1 MDNDR
6 IETLLLKLLE
16 DMAVVKSRLDSIEEI
31 KLDAKELANKVG
43 ISRQTIQRYESGVIS
58 NIPSDKIEKLA
69 EALECSPAFLMG
81 WDQKDQLNEKDK
93 KSIDKDLNNIMQEFR
108 EGTDGTAYYNGVELE
123 ESDLDL
129 IESAMKIALEQIKIK
144 NKEKYTPKK
153 YKK

>member
-1 MDNDR
+1 MGLKENIKSKR
-6 IETLLLKLLE
+6 LELNMTLE
-16 DMAVVKSRLDSIEEI
+16 
-31 KLDAKELANKVG
+31 ELANKVG

-81 WDQKDQLNEKDK
+81 WEQKDHLNEKDK

-108 EGTDGTAYYNGVELE
+108 EGTDGAAYYNGVELE

>member
-1 MDNDR
+1 MGLKENIKSKR
-6 IETLLLKLLE
+6 LELNMTLE
-16 DMAVVKSRLDSIEEI
+16 
-31 KLDAKELANKVG
+31 ELANKVG

-81 WDQKDQLNEKDK
+81 WEQKDQLNEKDK

-108 EGTDGTAYYNGVELE
+108 EGTDGAAYYNGVELE

>member
-1 MDNDR
+1 MGLKENIKSKR
-6 IETLLLKLLE
+6 LELNMTLE
-16 DMAVVKSRLDSIEEI
+16 
-31 KLDAKELANKVG
+31 ELANKVG

-144 NKEKYTPKK
+144 NKEKYTPKT

>member
-1 MDNDR
+1 MGLKENIKSKR
-6 IETLLLKLLE
+6 LELNMTLE
-16 DMAVVKSRLDSIEEI
+16 
-31 KLDAKELANKVG
+31 ELANKVG

>member
-1 MDNDR
+1 MFN
-6 IETLLLKLLE
+6 
-16 DMAVVKSRLDSIEEI
+16 
-31 KLDAKELANKVG
+31 KELLIKIMNEKNITAYKLAKKSHVAQSTLSTILTGNNKNP
-43 ISRQTIQRYESGVIS
+43 SS
-58 NIPSDKIEKLA
+58 NTLSKLA
-69 EALECSPAFLMG
+69 EASGVPVTDFFEEKAETE
-81 WDQKDQLNEKDK
+81 KEKNEQLNDKDK

-108 EGTDGTAYYNGVELE
+108 EGTDGAAYYNGVELE

>member
-1 MDNDR
+1 MGLKENIKSKR
-6 IETLLLKLLE
+6 LELNMTLE
-16 DMAVVKSRLDSIEEI
+16 
-31 KLDAKELANKVG
+31 ELANKVG

-144 NKEKYTPKK
+144 NKGKYTPKK

>member
-1 MDNDR
+1 MSLGTIIRDIR
-6 IETLLLKLLE
+6 
-16 DMAVVKSRLDSIEEI
+16 KSKGYSIMKI
-31 KLDAKELANKVG
+31 KELTGLSKSTISEIENDKSSPTTATLEKIANVL
-43 ISRQTIQRYESGVIS
+43 GV
-58 NIPSDKIEKLA
+58 PVTDFFEEKA
-69 EALECSPAFLMG
+69 ETE
-81 WDQKDQLNEKDK
+81 KEKNEQLNDKDK

>member
-1 MDNDR
+1 MGLKENIKSKR
-6 IETLLLKLLE
+6 LELNMTLE
-16 DMAVVKSRLDSIEEI
+16 
-31 KLDAKELANKVG
+31 ELANKVG

-108 EGTDGTAYYNGVELE
+108 EGTDGAAYYNGVELE

>member
-1 MDNDR
+1 MGLKENIKSKR
-6 IETLLLKLLE
+6 LELNMTLE
-16 DMAVVKSRLDSIEEI
+16 
-31 KLDAKELANKVG
+31 ELANKVG

-108 EGTDGTAYYNGVELE
+108 EGTDGAACYNGVELE

>member
-1 MDNDR
+1 MGLKENIKSKR
-6 IETLLLKLLE
+6 LELNMTLE
-16 DMAVVKSRLDSIEEI
+16 
-31 KLDAKELANKVG
+31 ELANKVG

-123 ESDLDL
+123 ECDLDL

>member
-1 MDNDR
+1 MEKENIKSKR
-6 IETLLLKLLE
+6 LELNMTLE
-16 DMAVVKSRLDSIEEI
+16 
-31 KLDAKELANKVG
+31 ELANKVG

>member
-1 MDNDR
+1 MFN
-6 IETLLLKLLE
+6 
-16 DMAVVKSRLDSIEEI
+16 
-31 KLDAKELANKVG
+31 KELLIKIMNEKNITAYKLAKKSHVAQSTLSTILTGNNKNP
-43 ISRQTIQRYESGVIS
+43 SS
-58 NIPSDKIEKLA
+58 NTLSKLA
-69 EALECSPAFLMG
+69 EALGVPVTDFFEEKAETE
-81 WDQKDQLNEKDK
+81 KEKNEQLNDKDK

-108 EGTDGTAYYNGVELE
+108 EGTDGAAYYNGVELE

>member
-1 MDNDR
+1 MGLKENIKSKR
-6 IETLLLKLLE
+6 LELNMTLE
-16 DMAVVKSRLDSIEEI
+16 
-31 KLDAKELANKVG
+31 ELANKVG
-43 ISRQTIQRYESGVIS
+43 ISRQTGNNKNPSS
-58 NIPSDKIEKLA
+58 NTLSKLA
-69 EALECSPAFLMG
+69 ETLDVPVTDFFEEKAETE
-81 WDQKDQLNEKDK
+81 KEKNEQLNDKDK

>member
-1 MDNDR
+1 MSLGTIIRDIR
-6 IETLLLKLLE
+6 
-16 DMAVVKSRLDSIEEI
+16 KSKGYSIMKI
-31 KLDAKELANKVG
+31 KELTGLSKSTISEIENDKSNPTTATLEKIANVL
-43 ISRQTIQRYESGVIS
+43 GV
-58 NIPSDKIEKLA
+58 PVTDFFEEKA
-69 EALECSPAFLMG
+69 ETE
-81 WDQKDQLNEKDK
+81 KEKNEQLNDKDK

>member
-1 MDNDR
+1 MGLKENIKSKR
-6 IETLLLKLLE
+6 LELSMTLE
-16 DMAVVKSRLDSIEEI
+16 
-31 KLDAKELANKVG
+31 ELANKVG